1 MKAIE
6 FYTTPEGEV
15 TMRPIGEA
23 ERQLKETDTDFIQC
37 GVTLLLGIIALA
49 GALFCNASFHFFTAM
64 ACFWLAWVFYTDN
77 EYGIVS
83 VREYFKNRYKK
94 D

>member
-1 MKAIE
+1 MK
-6 FYTTPEGEV
+6 GE
-15 TMRPIGEA
+15 TLA
-23 ERQLKETDTDFIQC
+23 NLIQC

-83 VREYFKNRYKK
+83 LENILRTATKRTDLWQFRWNYTS
-94 D
+94 

>member
-1 MKAIE
+1 M
-6 FYTTPEGEV
+6 
-15 TMRPIGEA
+15 
-23 ERQLKETDTDFIQC
+23 
-37 GVTLLLGIIALA
+37 
-49 GALFCNASFHFFTAM
+49 FCNASFHFFTAM

>member
-1 MKAIE
+1 MK
-6 FYTTPEGEV
+6 GE
-15 TMRPIGEA
+15 TLA
-23 ERQLKETDTDFIQC
+23 NLIQC

-83 VREYFKNRYKK
+83 LRTATKRTDLWQFRWNYTS
-94 D
+94 